1 MRHLRE
7 LWELVPPDNQ
17 RTDLY
22 FETALRGLQLGDQD
36 GETPPEMGMRL
47 SGLMPRSR
55 LYVLRGFDH
64 WSLLTDGRHLII
76 QRLSELLEQF
86 G

>member
-1 MRHLRE
+1 
-7 LWELVPPDNQ
+7 
-17 RTDLY
+17 
-22 FETALRGLQLGDQD
+22 
-36 GETPPEMGMRL
+36 MGMRL
-47 SGLMPRSR
+47 NGLMPQSR

-76 QRLSELLEQF
+76 QRLSELLEQL